1 LDLSEALV
9 DRRSVAGLIVVA
21 LAAAVP
27 PAIGADAVPVID
39 VTAIDHAVSPCQNF
53 YQFACG
59 NWIRKNPIPPD
70 RGRWTRFDALTEHNL
85 DTLRAILETAAA
97 GSDPATR
104 KIGDFYASCMDEAG
118 IEAKGLAPLA
128 PELARIE
135 ALTGADGLPA
145 LLAREHQAGTR
156 AFFSFRSAQ
165 DNADATKVIAEADQS
180 GLGLPDRDYYLRDDA
195 ASVDLRNAY
204 RRHIANMFALLGEE
218 PAAAAAHADRVLA
231 IETDLAKA
239 SLDRV
244 KRRDPKNLDHKLG
257 RDQLA
262 ALAPRFAW
270 NDYLAAVGQGAIESL
285 NVGWPDFFKGFEGV
299 LDGYDVA
306 ALKAYLRWHLVNGA
320 APSLPK
326 AFVAERFDFE
336 DRILTG
342 AREDRPRWKRCVEQT
357 NYLLGEDLGRAYVA
371 AAFGP
376 KTKEETL
383 ALVRSIEAAYADD
396 IASLDWMTADT
407 KAKALAK
414 LAAIANK
421 IGYPDKWRDY
431 SALDI
436 VRGDALGNVMRAR
449 EFEFRRGL
457 AKIGKPVDRGEWGMS
472 PPTVNAYYSSR
483 YNDINFPAGILQPS
497 FYDPALDPAANY
509 GAIGSVMGHEMTH
522 GFDDHGRQFDGS
534 GNLRDWWTPA
544 DAAAFGDRA
553 ACLVRQYGDYTAVGD
568 LKVNGRLTLGEN
580 IADNGGVRLAYAA
593 LAKALRGA
601 TPPPIDGLTA
611 PQRFFIAYAQA
622 WCGSAT
628 DQETRR
634 RALTD
639 PHSPGE
645 FRVNGVVVNQPEF
658 GRAFS
663 CPAGSP
669 MAPPPDKIC
678 RVW

>member
-1 LDLSEALV
+1 V
-9 DRRSVAGLIVVA
+9 DRRRVAGLIVVA
-21 LAAAVP
+21 LAAAAP
-27 PAIGADAVPVID
+27 PARAADAVPVID
-39 VTAIDHAVSPCQNF
+39 ATAIDRTVSPCQNF

-59 NWIRKNPIPPD
+59 NWIRKNPIPAD
-70 RGRWTRFDALTEHNL
+70 RGRWTRFDALAEHNL
-85 DTLRAILETAAA
+85 DKLRAILEAAAA

-118 IEAKGLAPLA
+118 IEAKGLTPLA
-128 PELARIE
+128 PELARID

-145 LLAREHQAGTR
+145 LLAREHQTGTR
-156 AFFSFRSAQ
+156 AFFSFRSTQ
-165 DNADATKVIAEADQS
+165 DNADATKVIADADQG

-218 PAAAAAHADRVLA
+218 PAAAAAHADRVMA

-257 RDQLA
+257 RDALA

-270 NDYLAAVGQGAIESL
+270 GDYLAAIGQGSIESL
-285 NVGWPDFFKGFEGV
+285 NVGWPDFFKGFAGV
-299 LDGYDVA
+299 LDAYDVA
-306 ALKAYLRWHLVNGA
+306 ALKAYLRWHLVSGA
-320 APSLPK
+320 AQSLPK
-326 AFVAERFDFE
+326 AFVAERFDFQG
-336 DRILTG
+336 RILAG

-371 AAFGP
+371 VAFGA
-376 KTKEETL
+376 KTKDETL
-383 ALVRSIEAAYADD
+383 ALIRSIEAAYADD
-396 IASLDWMTADT
+396 IAALDWMTPDT
-407 KAKALAK
+407 KAKALVK
-414 LAAIANK
+414 LEAIANK

-431 SALDI
+431 AALDI

-522 GFDDHGRQFDGS
+522 GFDDQGRQFDGS

-544 DAAAFGDRA
+544 DATAFEDRA
-553 ACLVRQYGDYTAVGD
+553 ACLVRQYGDFTAVGD

-580 IADNGGVRLAYAA
+580 IADNGGVRLAYTA
-593 LAKALRGA
+593 LENALKGA

-611 PQRFFIAYAQA
+611 QQRFFVAYAQA
-622 WCGSAT
+622 WCGNAT
-628 DQETRR
+628 DQDKRR

-645 FRVNGVVVNQPEF
+645 FRVNGVVVNQPAF

>member
-1 LDLSEALV
+1 M
-9 DRRSVAGLIVVA
+9 IVA
-21 LAAAVP
+21 LAAAAP
-27 PAIGADAVPVID
+27 PARAADAVPVID
-39 VTAIDHAVSPCQNF
+39 ATAIDRTVSPCENF

-70 RGRWTRFDALTEHNL
+70 RGRWTRFDALAEHNL
-85 DTLRAILETAAA
+85 DKLRAILEAAAA

-128 PELARIE
+128 PELGRIA

-145 LLAREHQAGTR
+145 LLAREHQTGTR
-156 AFFSFRSAQ
+156 AFFSFRSTQ
-165 DNADATKVIAEADQS
+165 DNADATKVIADADQG
-180 GLGLPDRDYYLRDDA
+180 GLGLPDRDYYLREDA

-204 RRHIANMFALLGEE
+204 RRHIANMFVLLGEE
-218 PAAAAAHADRVLA
+218 PAAAAANADRVLA

-244 KRRDPKNLDHKLG
+244 KRRDPKNLDHKVS
-257 RDQLA
+257 RDALA

-270 NDYLAAVGQGAIESL
+270 GDYLAAIGQNSIETL

-299 LDGYDVA
+299 LDAYDVA
-306 ALKAYLRWHLVNGA
+306 ALKAYLRWHLVSGA
-320 APSLPK
+320 AQSLPK
-326 AFVAERFDFE
+326 AFVAERFDFQG
-336 DRILTG
+336 RVLTG
-342 AREDRPRWKRCVEQT
+342 AKEDRPRWKRCVEQT

-376 KTKEETL
+376 KTKDETL

-396 IASLDWMTADT
+396 IATLDWMTSDT

-414 LAAIANK
+414 LEAIANK

-436 VRGDALGNVMRAR
+436 VRGDALGNLMRAR

-472 PPTVNAYYSSR
+472 PPTVNAYYSAR

-522 GFDDHGRQFDGS
+522 GFDDQGRQYDGS

-544 DAAAFGDRA
+544 DATAFGDRA
-553 ACLVRQYGDYTAVGD
+553 ACLVKQYGDYTAVGD

-580 IADNGGVRLAYAA
+580 IADNGGVHLSYAA
-593 LAKALRGA
+593 LAKALNGA
-601 TPPPIDGLTA
+601 APPPIDGLSA
-611 PQRFFIAYAQA
+611 PQRFFIAYAQT

-628 DQETRR
+628 DQDARR

-645 FRVNGVVVNQPEF
+645 FRVNGVVVNQPAF

-669 MAPPPDKIC
+669 MAPPPEKIC